1 VGECKEDVYAS
12 SWSSPMSDES
22 LPGDSHGYLK
32 LSFRLAEIIG
42 DLESAAAP
50 QEMIRELNASFRK
63 YRESGAGD
71 RVRTKAALRTELDAA
86 AGQYPELTPK
96 VADFQS
102 LVDEMERASRDVKS
116 MDGCDDSPF

>member
-1 VGECKEDVYAS
+1 
-12 SWSSPMSDES
+12 MSDES

-102 LVDEMERASRDVKS
+102 LVDEMERASRDVES